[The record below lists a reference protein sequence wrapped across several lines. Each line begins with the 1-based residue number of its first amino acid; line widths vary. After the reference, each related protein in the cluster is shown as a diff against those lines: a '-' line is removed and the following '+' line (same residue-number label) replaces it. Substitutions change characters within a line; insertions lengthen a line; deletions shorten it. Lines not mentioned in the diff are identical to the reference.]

1 MGERNKEKLEE
12 GERKRKDKEEVCVD
26 NKKQSLILTITNYNV

>member
-12 GERKRKDKEEVCVD
+12 GERKRKDEEVCVD